1 MKKNLSK
8 YEKFIFALL
17 MSFSTAFIVSFAMTI
32 IHRVQS
38 VYFIKVWVTSLLLA
52 WPFVFISILFVAPI
66 IQKLTR
72 KIIESFL

>member
-8 YEKFIFALL
+8 YEKFIFALI
-17 MSFSTAFIVSFAMTI
+17 MSFSTAFIVSLAMTI

-38 VYFIKVWVTSLLLA
+38 AYFIKVWVTSLLLA

>member
-72 KIIESFL
+72 KIIERII